1 MQKIGQLAAMCGLV
15 VALVCGAA
23 LAKEINVPADFKTIG
38 DALANAAAGD
48 VIKVAAGTYTEN
60 LNVSVGVT
68 LEGAGADKTIIDG
81 SNGRPQ
87 QQPVILIRGTNN
99 VTIRG
104 FTIQNGRRGVSTERA
119 TGIVVENNVITK
131 NLRQGVLF
139 NTKSEGKILN
149 NQIVENVPD
158 ADGTLGR
165 GINVTDSQAEM
176 VGNTVARNAE
186 IGVAVFFSKVTVR
199 GNKIQDNAR
208 QGLHLQNN
216 PDTSD
221 SSEGT
226 VSENTITGNTGFGI
240 VVVGNNTFEIT
251 KNTIA
256 DNKAAANP
264 NQGDG
269 TGVLLQDG
277 ASVKLAENTITGNA
291 SNGIG
296 IGSGSTAEINSNT
309 IKDNKGCG
317 VSAENGTT
325 VTGSNNE
332 MSGNGGGDVCGSA
345 PASLK
350 KP

>member
-15 VALVCGAA
+15 VALVCGAT

-38 DALANAAAGD
+38 EALANASAGD
-48 VIKVAAGTYTEN
+48 VIKIAAGTYTEN

-81 SNGRPQ
+81 SNGRSQ

-119 TGIVVENNVITK
+119 TGILVENNVITK

-149 NQIVENVPD
+149 NQIIENLPD
-158 ADGTLGR
+158 ADGALGR
-165 GINVTDSQAEM
+165 GINVTDSQA
-176 VGNTVARNAE
+176 VIIGNNISKNAQAG
-186 IGVAVFFSKVTVR
+186 ITVFFSKTEISNNQV
-199 GNKIQDNAR
+199 NEN
-208 QGLHLQNN
+208 GLWGIFLSHN
-216 PDTSD
+216 PDTGD
-221 SSEGT
+221 TAEGT
-226 VSENTITGNTGFGI
+226 VTGNTLNANAGIGVFLVGGVTFDISKNQITNTKAAGTPDNGGGEGIFMQDGAAAKISENTITGGESHG
-240 VVVGNNTFEIT
+240 VVVGS
-251 KNTIA
+251 A
-256 DNKAAANP
+256 
-264 NQGDG
+264 
-269 TGVLLQDG
+269 
-277 ASVKLAENTITGNA
+277 
-291 SNGIG
+291 
-296 IGSGSTAEINSNT
+296 STAEVNSNV

-317 VSAENGTT
+317 VAGASGAT

-332 MSGNGGGDVCGSA
+332 LSGNAGGDVCGSA
-345 PASLK
+345 PTTLK